1 MPLSNKPKNILLSL
15 ALYTN
20 IFCIYCSAIMQINN
34 NRTWMNMKVC
44 LLAKT
49 SLPARYSPATM
60 TKLAPR
66 IFHTISIFHLL
77 TTALEWHEPNSNTI
91 LTWTSPH
98 MKASEWLARSRI
110 QHSCNYIINT
120 KVQIWGR
127 NNIKCYDTS
136 PRSCI
141 KINTNLS
148 EKFSPPK

>member
-1 MPLSNKPKNILLSL
+1 MFHCFMLKVEMKVYLRNIPV
-15 ALYTN
+15 
-20 IFCIYCSAIMQINN
+20 YCSAIMQINN